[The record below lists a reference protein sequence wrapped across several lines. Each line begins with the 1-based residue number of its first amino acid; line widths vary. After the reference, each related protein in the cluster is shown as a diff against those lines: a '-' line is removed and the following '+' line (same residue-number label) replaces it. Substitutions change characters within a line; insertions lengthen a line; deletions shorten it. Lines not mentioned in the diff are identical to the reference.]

1 MDKLQIEIC
10 MGTTCH
16 IFGSSELLRV
26 EDFIPEALKGR
37 VEIRAVPCLSACNN
51 DNFGGA
57 PFVRVGGV
65 IVQRAS
71 INAILDELNRK
82 LEEKTP

>member
-1 MDKLQIEIC
+1 MEKLKVEIC

-26 EDFIPEALKGR
+26 EDFIPESLKDS
-37 VEIRAVPCLSACNN
+37 VEIRAIPCLGACND

-57 PFVRVGGV
+57 PFVRIGGA
-65 IVQRAS
+65 ILQRTS
-71 INAILDELNRK
+71 INSILDEIAK
-82 LEEKTP
+82 KGVEGKP

>member
-1 MDKLQIEIC
+1 MDKLQVEIC

-26 EDFIPEALKGR
+26 EDFLPEEMKDA
-37 VEIRAVPCLSACNN
+37 VEVKAVACLSACNN

-57 PFVRVGGV
+57 PFVRVGGSV
-65 IVQRAS
+65 VSRAT
-71 INAILDELNRK
+71 INSILDEVARK
-82 LEEKTP
+82 LKEGKA